1 MPLEKYIARV
11 IEASYRL
18 ELQRIKVLEEL
29 RAYIKSNTA
38 SGGPVKLTFICTHNS
53 RRSHLVQIWAQKAA
67 LHHGLSF
74 IQTFSGGTETTA
86 FNPRAVAA
94 LRRAGLTINDSE
106 ASAAD
111 NPRYEVIIKV
121 GTPPVISFSKMFDHP
136 ENPQKNFCAVMTCSE
151 ADESCPIIFGA
162 NSKIRLIYQ
171 DPKVSDGTN
180 TEIVT
185 YDQRCLQIA
194 SEMFYVMRQ
203 VKGEA

>member
-1 MPLEKYIARV
+1 MLLEKYIARV

-53 RRSHLVQIWAQKAA
+53 RRSHLGQIWAQKAA

-94 LRRAGLTINDSE
+94 LRRA
-106 ASAAD
+106 
-111 NPRYEVIIKV
+111 
-121 GTPPVISFSKMFDHP
+121 
-136 ENPQKNFCAVMTCSE
+136 
-151 ADESCPIIFGA
+151 
-162 NSKIRLIYQ
+162 
-171 DPKVSDGTN
+171 
-180 TEIVT
+180 
-185 YDQRCLQIA
+185 
-194 SEMFYVMRQ
+194 
-203 VKGEA
+203 